1 MGGSSCT
8 NTICEAEGAAE
19 AEIWREVVLLS
30 TLNRER
36 DRKLPARDWG
46 AVMASRGA
54 LRLSEEKDML
64 RGWGEESTGEEM
76 EVEVVGGRM

>member
-1 MGGSSCT
+1 MGGSSGT

-36 DRKLPARDWG
+36 DRKLPARDGG
-46 AVMASRGA
+46 AAAMASRGM
-54 LRLSEEKDML
+54 LRWSEEMDK
-64 RGWGEESTGEEM
+64 RVWGEESTVEEM
-76 EVEVVGGRM
+76 EAEVDGGRM